1 MHFDNKKINTRGFT
15 LPEMMVVVGIIA
27 ILSMIAIPV
36 YTGYLEKGRLTMA
49 QAELMDLNN
58 VIRLDRV
65 RNPGKSNIHAEYSG
79 SELAKKFRVHPKV
92 AEYYD
97 ISVVPPGNTAAKSTP
112 AYYLLAVPNAKSGYS
127 KAVWM
132 KSTGEVYRCD
142 SADSAR
148 NFETSGKCER
158 VGGAE

>member
-65 RNPGKSNIHAEYSG
+65 ENPGKSGIHAEYSG
-79 SELAKKFRVHPKV
+79 SKLAKKFRVHPKV

-97 ISVVPPGNTAAKSTP
+97 ISVAPP